1 MDTLMWEAKAA
12 EGRGA
17 ELLRWVLDEGVHA
30 VAHPEVRTEVF
41 VSGDRVVVIA
51 VGEGAARRLPDPPE
65 ALIDRPPHA
74 WPFTRVHAPG
84 ETAAIV
90 GETDPRTA

>member
-17 ELLRWVLDEGVHA
+17 ELLRWVLDEGVRE
-30 VAHPEVRTEVF
+30 VADPQVRTEVF

-51 VGEGAARRLPDPPE
+51 VGEKAPRRLPDPPE
-65 ALIDRPPHA
+65 DLIERPPHA
-74 WPFTRVHAPG
+74 WPFTRINLA
-84 ETAAIV
+84 T
-90 GETDPRTA
+90 

>member
-30 VAHPEVRTEVF
+30 ITEPRLRTEVF
-41 VSGDRVVVIA
+41 IAGERVVVI
-51 VGEGAARRLPDPPE
+51 VTGDNPPRRLPDPPE
-65 ALIDRPPHA
+65 ELIERPPHA
-74 WPFTRVHAPG
+74 WPFTRVKLAP
-84 ETAAIV
+84 
-90 GETDPRTA
+90 

>member
-30 VAHPEVRTEVF
+30 IAAPQVRTEVF
-41 VSGDRVVVIA
+41 IAGERVVVIA
-51 VGEGAARRLPDPPE
+51 TGDNPPRRLPDPPE
-65 ALIDRPPHA
+65 ALVERPPHA
-74 WPFTRVHAPG
+74 WPFTRVKLAP
-84 ETAAIV
+84 
-90 GETDPRTA
+90 

>member
-30 VAHPEVRTEVF
+30 IADLQVRTEVF
-41 VSGDRVVVIA
+41 IAGERVVVIA
-51 VGEGAARRLPDPPE
+51 TGDNPPRRLPDPPE
-65 ALIDRPPHA
+65 ALVERPPHA
-74 WPFTRVHAPG
+74 WPFTRVKLAP
-84 ETAAIV
+84 
-90 GETDPRTA
+90 

>member
-17 ELLRWVLDEGVHA
+17 ALLRWVLDEGVRA
-30 VAHPEVRTEVF
+30 IADPAVRTEVF

-51 VGEGAARRLPDPPE
+51 VADEPPRRLPDPPE
-65 ALIDRPPHA
+65 ELIARPPHA
-74 WPFTRVHAPG
+74 WPFTRVN
-84 ETAAIV
+84 TA
-90 GETDPRTA
+90 T